1 MQIFSIAIIAALGGL
16 QAPPIK
22 EALYLDPGSGSF
34 ILQLIVASVVGGL
47 VIFRGYI
54 ARLFSFL
61 RKSKPENED
70 QEPID
75 NDE

>member
-1 MQIFSIAIIAALGGL
+1 MHVFSIVAILALGGL
-16 QAPPIK
+16 FAPPIK
-22 EALYLDPGSGSF
+22 EGFYLDPGSGSF

-61 RKSKPENED
+61 RKSDPESEE
-70 QEPID
+70 QEPVD